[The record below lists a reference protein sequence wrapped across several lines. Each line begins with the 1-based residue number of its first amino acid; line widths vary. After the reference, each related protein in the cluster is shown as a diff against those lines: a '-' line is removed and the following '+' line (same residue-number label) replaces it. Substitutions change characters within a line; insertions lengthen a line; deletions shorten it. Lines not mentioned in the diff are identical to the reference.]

1 MCPVVIAAVRAL
13 IVQAPVVGNVF
24 DVVFTA
30 YRKVTNRFRRIAAK
44 NRRDAARFIEIL
56 LKPFEDARN
65 LHLLLVWRKLVEIL
79 AREPG
84 TKRIVVLFFKFIGSV
99 GKTLERRTTAGRTD
113 QHRMRTITD
122 QRSQR
127 PMLDIV

>member
-1 MCPVVIAAVRAL
+1 MAPMRSL
-13 IVQAPVVGNVF
+13 IVQSPIVGKIF
-24 DVVFTA
+24 DVVFA
-30 YRKVTNRFRRIAAK
+30 ARRKVTNRFRRVSCL

-122 QRSQR
+122 QGSQR